1 MLKQLWIAIFVVVAF
16 SAAMCVAM
24 VSQYAKGWN
33 DAKAEIPSCLYVL
46 RPATSP
52 QPFGWDG
59 KAGFDAHFD
68 HIEGGGYYVSLQ
80 RWETRK

>member
-1 MLKQLWIAIFVVVAF
+1 MLKHLWIAIFVVVAF
-16 SAAMCVAM
+16 AAAMRAAM
-24 VSQYAKGWN
+24 VLQYAKGWN

-46 RPATSP
+46 RPGTSP

-59 KAGFDAHFD
+59 KIGFDACCD
-68 HIEGGGYYVSLQ
+68 RIDGGGYYVSLQ